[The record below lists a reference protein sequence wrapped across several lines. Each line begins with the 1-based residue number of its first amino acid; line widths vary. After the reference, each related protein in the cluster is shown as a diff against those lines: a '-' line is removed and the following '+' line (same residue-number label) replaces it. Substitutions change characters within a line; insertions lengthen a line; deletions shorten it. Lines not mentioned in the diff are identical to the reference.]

1 MIKFEINQAH
11 LKAIKDKLAKLSA
24 NAKPGGE
31 ITLVLRKVI
40 GDYQVTILQGIG
52 TVEAVS
58 GGGDGAPVAGN
69 LNLTYRGSAQSVTWT
84 KLRESTLD
92 LKYPE
97 ISFWLNTGTTR
108 DAITDS
114 STFLKEISDGKTSTF
129 LAGLTPGTEA
139 YTNAWRTETGGGGE
153 FAPRPLFS
161 HANELFKQHQPE
173 IMEKVRKAL
182 MKNVNWGA

>member
-1 MIKFEINQAH
+1 MIKFEINKDH
-11 LKAIKDKLAKLSA
+11 LKAIKGKLDKLSA

-52 TVEAVS
+52 TVSAENGA
-58 GGGDGAPVAGN
+58 GDPIPGEF
-69 LNLTYRGSAQSVTWT
+69 LLRYRGTPRVVDWEPL
-84 KLRESTLD
+84 KENTLA
-92 LKYPE
+92 KKE
-97 ISFWLNTGTTR
+97 ATTFWLHTGDTKNYVANDEKFLLEVQNNGSTSFAAGIH
-108 DAITDS
+108 DIS
-114 STFLKEISDGKTSTF
+114 SS
-129 LAGLTPGTEA
+129 A
-139 YTNAWRTETGGGGE
+139 YENAWRTETGGGGE

-173 IMEKVRKAL
+173 IMEKVREAL